1 MTTRLYS
8 VFLALVLLIGISA
21 CTAGEAP
28 PKALEEGTIPID
40 QFHSEDGT
48 FQYARLP
55 IGISKEEAAKRL
67 GVEDLGP
74 IIAMAG
80 DITNYS
86 PANKITY
93 EGQDVAVLLEFQ
105 GDGLTLVEFNFRSHE
120 KETLAPI
127 HEKLTEQLY
136 ELYGVYSLSQ
146 NDIPPNHFDISN
158 WDTHLNGNL
167 TRLSLIFNRTEPED
181 SSNVANLSVSV
192 GKWVFANDTNDT
204 NDTSDTSDTN

>member
-1 MTTRLYS
+1 MKNRLCS
-8 VFLALVLLIGISA
+8 VFLALALLIGISA
-21 CTAGEAP
+21 CTAGETP
-28 PKALEEGTIPID
+28 PKALQDGTIPID

-74 IIAMAG
+74 IIAKTG
-80 DITNYS
+80 DVASYS

-136 ELYGVYSLSQ
+136 ELYGVYAASYVDRAPYYSKT
-146 NDIPPNHFDISN
+146 FN
-158 WDTHLNGNL
+158 WDTHLGKDL
-167 TRLSLIFNRTEPED
+167 TRLCLRFYGGEQED
-181 SSNVANLSVSV
+181 GSNVANLSVSV

-204 NDTSDTSDTN
+204 NDTSDTN

>member
-8 VFLALVLLIGISA
+8 VFLALVLLIGLSA
-21 CTAGEAP
+21 CTTGEAP

-136 ELYGVYSLSQ
+136 ELYGVYSAS
-146 NDIPPNHFDISN
+146 NVDRPPYYSKIFN
-158 WDTHLNGNL
+158 WDTHLNGDL
-167 TRLSLIFNRTEPED
+167 TRVSLHFYGSEQED
-181 SSNVANLSVSV
+181 GSSVANLSVSV

-204 NDTSDTSDTN
+204 SDTSDTNDTN